1 MYRGEYTWQQVVPL
15 TVKSQ
20 YAGKGSRKNET
31 YVLKKL
37 YNWSET
43 VVITLIFTVCYVFI
57 SIYSLRGF
65 VNMQVQL
72 FTFSQM
78 DS

>member
-1 MYRGEYTWQQVVPL
+1 MTIWIDD
-15 TVKSQ
+15 KSQ
-20 YAGKGSRKNET
+20 I
-31 YVLKKL
+31 LKSKMGYL
-37 YNWSET
+37 FFYHMGRSYQDGTWA
-43 VVITLIFTVCYVFI
+43 
-57 SIYSLRGF
+57 LRGF